1 MMGTEDILI
10 SFKEE
15 IHKLNNN
22 ITKLLERDKMQNKR
36 IDDLESSNK
45 GLSAEIKNITANMYK
60 LMGIL
65 YLTGYLIPVAVR
77 IFR

>member
-1 MMGTEDILI
+1 MAEDILI

-36 IDDLESSNK
+36 IDDLESSGRELAVELK
-45 GLSAEIKNITANMYK
+45 TITANMYK

-65 YLTGYLIPVAVR
+65 YFTGFLVTVSVR
-77 IFR
+77 IFK